1 MTVKGGTS
9 QACAAC
15 KYQRRRCTPDCPLAP
30 YFPANKPEM
39 FRNAHRLFGVRNIVR
54 ILEQLRDDQKD
65 EAMKSIIFES
75 DMRERFPVFG
85 CSLVLW
91 QLMDQVKLCQQEL
104 FYVNSLLTKFR
115 NKDNNPQI
123 QMPMSPQYSPTSQF
137 QLGLVPS
144 NELGNFQYQ
153 ATSNEMGF
161 VPIGNNN
168 LGFVESSD
176 VMGKSSFW
184 VQQQQHQ
191 QQGSNYFGNNL
202 SCNNNDND
210 SYVNMNANMSVNSL
224 GMKASNIVA
233 PQMLPLQQEIEIVSQ
248 EYDDMPFDTIVDDRQ
263 SYIESIEA
271 CESRFVCSKGFFIF
285 SFTSM
290 QPILYIFKVGMGSGC
305 RISRL
310 ICSLISCGVITACD
324 TSC

>member
-1 MTVKGGTS
+1 MTVKGGTI

-85 CSLVLW
+85 CCLVIW
-91 QLMDQVKLCQQEL
+91 QLEEQVQRHQQEL
-104 FYVNSLLTKFR
+104 FYVNSLLMKFR

-123 QMPMSPQYSPTSQF
+123 QMPMPPQYSPTSQF

-144 NELGNFQYQ
+144 NDSGNFQYQ

-161 VPIGNNN
+161 VANGNNN
-168 LGFVESSD
+168 LGFVECSD
-176 VMGKSSFW
+176 VMGKPSFW
-184 VQQQQHQ
+184 MQQQQQ
-191 QQGSNYFGNNL
+191 QQEGSNYYANNL
-202 SCNNNDND
+202 SCNNNDDNGN
-210 SYVNMNANMSVNSL
+210 VNMNVNSF
-224 GMKASNIVA
+224 GMTSSNIVA
-233 PQMLPLQQEIEIVSQ
+233 PQMLPLQQEIEMVSH
-248 EYDDMPFDTIVDDRQ
+248 EYDDMPFDTIADDRQ

-271 CESRFVCSKGFFIF
+271 CESSVDSPMKDTMRSIGTMSQNHDLKSAAACF
-285 SFTSM
+285 SLTS
-290 QPILYIFKVGMGSGC
+290 VN
-305 RISRL
+305 
-310 ICSLISCGVITACD
+310 
-324 TSC
+324 